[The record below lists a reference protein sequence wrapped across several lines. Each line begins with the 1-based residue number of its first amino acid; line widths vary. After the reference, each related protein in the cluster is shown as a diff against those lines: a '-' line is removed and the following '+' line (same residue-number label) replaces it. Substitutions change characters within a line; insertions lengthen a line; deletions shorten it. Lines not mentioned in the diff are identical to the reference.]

1 MVDGHPMIRQWAI
14 RTVTGDVFTYQGKVL
29 AHDNLSE
36 LEFLFPGRKFT
47 ELGSS
52 ELPRMPLRD
61 HPDMAPVRFPLRKE
75 DFR

>member
-1 MVDGHPMIRQWAI
+1 MIQAWAI

-29 AHDNLSE
+29 VHENLHE
-36 LEFLFPGRKFT
+36 LEFLFPGRKFVNLNT
-47 ELGSS
+47 S